1 MTSAKAALFSAFGR
15 TDSPRRETLRHELA
29 REAGRDTSIVHKP
42 RLVLASAS
50 PRRLML
56 LAQVGVEPDA
66 LRPASINEDPR
77 MGEMPRG
84 LAMRLARSKAEAAR
98 DQIANDRDIANAY
111 VLAADTVVAYGN
123 KVFGKPQHMEEAAKF
138 LQQLSG
144 RKHRVLTGVC
154 LITPQDRALTRIVDT
169 KVQFK
174 HLSKSEIEAYIA
186 SREWRGKAGG
196 YAIQGLAGCFIQK
209 ISGSYTNVVG
219 LPLTEVTNLLLG
231 EGFPIH
237 FSWLRAAEAG
247 TDSY

>member
-1 MTSAKAALFSAFGR
+1 MTSAKAGFFSAFGR
-15 TDSPRRETLRHELA
+15 TDSPRRETLRTELA
-29 REAGRDTSIVHKP
+29 REAGRDATVVHKP

-50 PRRLML
+50 PRRLTL

-84 LAMRLARSKAEAAR
+84 LALRLARSKAEAAR

-111 VLAADTVVAYGN
+111 VLAADTVVAYGR

-138 LQQLSG
+138 LQELSG
-144 RKHRVLTGVC
+144 RNHRVLTGVC
-154 LITPQDRALTRIVDT
+154 LITPQDRVMTRIVDT
-169 KVQFK
+169 KVRFK
-174 HLSKSEIEAYIA
+174 HLNKSEIEAYVA

-196 YAIQGLAGCFIQK
+196 YAIQGLGGCFVQK

-219 LPLTEVTNLLLG
+219 LPLTEVTNMLLT
-231 EGFPIH
+231 ENFPIH
-237 FSWLRAAEAG
+237 FNWLRAAEA
-247 TDSY
+247 DVE